1 MPVKSRHLVLLPFK
15 PNAVFSTPPDQS
27 RPPAMNNLQSVGRQT
42 LQHVQRQAERFPWQF
57 WAIVLIL
64 LSGGLGFTATTM
76 LFRLPKSPQ
85 CSQIFWPIASASL
98 RLYCGQVL
106 AEERTTDSL
115 LRAIELVAAL
125 PKDHPLY
132 REGSQN
138 IEMWAN
144 ELLDLAEES
153 YQAGNLEEAIAT
165 ARRIPDHVE
174 AYKLVEK
181 RIATWQETWKEGEAI
196 YAEVEANLRK
206 ADWNGAFRDAVKL
219 LNLDSRYWSTT
230 KYNES
235 LKNIQLA
242 QEESSKL
249 DTAYR
254 ILRQGGV
261 DNWLK
266 AIAEAKK
273 IPKTSYAYQE
283 SQGLVDQAK
292 EKIQDYVQ
300 SLIEKKDWQTLASTT
315 DRIPEEVFPTE
326 DLNDWQMLGDA
337 GSDAQSGTLE
347 GIQTAIATLGRM
359 TDQTRPYYSLAQELM
374 TGWQKEEKALT
385 QLAKAREKA
394 ASGSLV
400 DLNTAIAEARTIP
413 QENPR
418 YRDALQDINT
428 WTKQVQIYEDKP
440 ILTKA
445 KEIAAGGNVVALEQA
460 IQQAATITN
469 DRALYGE
476 AKKQMREWQ
485 EMVERQ
491 EDQPLLD
498 QASSLASNQD
508 YQGAINTASQI
519 RSGRS
524 LYRSARQNMN
534 RWQQQI
540 QAQRD
545 LQRANTLAE
554 SRTPEGLSNAIRLA
568 RQLPSS
574 TDAGSQRT
582 QVINTWSYQ
591 LLSIAQE
598 KASVS
603 QLSEAIRLAR
613 AIPKESVAYST
624 ARDLIKDWQRLLT
637 PATPAPIVSPPA
649 PAIEE
654 MPDLQLPNPNEPL
667 AVPSP

>member
-1 MPVKSRHLVLLPFK
+1 
-15 PNAVFSTPPDQS
+15 
-27 RPPAMNNLQSVGRQT
+27 MNNLQSVGRQT
-42 LQHVQRQAERFPWQF
+42 VQNLQRQAERFPLQF
-57 WAIVLIL
+57 WAIILIL

-76 LFRLPKSPQ
+76 LFKLPKSPQ
-85 CSQIFWPIASASL
+85 CSRIFWPIASASL

-132 REGSQN
+132 QEGSQN

-174 AYKLVEK
+174 AYKLVEE

-254 ILRQGGV
+254 ILRQGGI

-300 SLIEKKDWQTLASTT
+300 SLIEQKDWQTLASAT
-315 DRIPEEVFPTE
+315 DRIPEDLFPTE
-326 DLNDWQMLGDA
+326 DLNDWQLLGDA

-347 GIQTAIATLGRM
+347 GIQTAIATLARM
-359 TDQTRPYYSLAQELM
+359 ADPTRPYHKLAQELM
-374 TGWQKEEKALT
+374 AGWQKEEAALT
-385 QLAKAREKA
+385 QLAKARDKA
-394 ASGSLV
+394 ASGTLV
-400 DLNTAIAEARTIP
+400 DLNAAIAEARLIP

-440 ILTKA
+440 VLSKA
-445 KEIAAGGNVVALEQA
+445 KELAAAGNVTALEQA

-491 EDQPLLD
+491 EDQPILD
-498 QASSLASNQD
+498 QASNLASSQD

-519 RSGRS
+519 RSGRG
-524 LYRSARQNMN
+524 LYREARQKING
-534 RWQQQI
+534 WQQQI

-545 LQRANTLAE
+545 LQRANALAE

-598 KASVS
+598 KASIS

-613 AIPKESVAYST
+613 AIPKESAAYST
-624 ARDLIKDWQRLLT
+624 ARELIKDWQRLLT
-637 PATPAPIVSPPA
+637 APA
-649 PAIEE
+649 PAIAPPPPAMEE
-654 MPDLQLPNPNEPL
+654 MPAIPMPNPDEPL
-667 AVPSP
+667 AIPSP

>member
-1 MPVKSRHLVLLPFK
+1 M
-15 PNAVFSTPPDQS
+15 FSTPPDQS
-27 RPPAMNNLQSVGRQT
+27 RPPVMNNLQSVGRQT
-42 LQHVQRQAERFPWQF
+42 LQQVQRQAERFPWQF

-76 LFRLPKSPQ
+76 LFKLPKSPQ
-85 CSQIFWPIASASL
+85 CSRIFWPIASASL

-106 AEERTTDSL
+106 AEERTVDSL
-115 LRAIELVAAL
+115 LRAIDLVAAL

-132 REGSQN
+132 KEGSQN

-153 YQAGNLEEAIAT
+153 YQSGDLEEAIAT
-165 ARRIPDHVE
+165 ARRIPAHVE
-174 AYKLVEK
+174 AYKLVEE
-181 RIATWQETWKEGEAI
+181 RITTWQATWKEGEAI
-196 YAEVEANLRK
+196 YGEVEANLRK

-266 AIAEAKK
+266 AIASAKK

-315 DRIPEEVFPTE
+315 DRIPEEIFPTE
-326 DLNDWQMLGDA
+326 DLNDWQLLGDA

-347 GIQTAIATLGRM
+347 GIQTAIATLGRI
-359 TDQTRPYYSLAQELM
+359 TDQTRPYYNLAQELM
-374 TGWQKEEKALT
+374 AGWQKEEAALT

-394 ASGSLV
+394 SSGTLV
-400 DLNTAIAEARTIP
+400 DLNTAIAEARMIP

-440 ILTKA
+440 VLSKA
-445 KEIAAGGNVVALEQA
+445 KEIAAGGNVTALEQA

-485 EMVERQ
+485 EMMERQ

-498 QASSLASNQD
+498 QASNLASSQD

-524 LYRSARQNMN
+524 LYRESRQKIN

-598 KASVS
+598 KASAS
-603 QLSEAIRLAR
+603 QLPEAIRLAR
-613 AIPKESVAYST
+613 AIPKESAAYST
-624 ARDLIKDWQRLLT
+624 ARELIKDWQRLLN
-637 PATPAPIVSPPA
+637 PPA
-649 PAIEE
+649 PAPTVAPLVPAMEE
-654 MPDLQLPNPNEPL
+654 MPDLALPNPNEPL
-667 AVPSP
+667 TVPSP

>member
-1 MPVKSRHLVLLPFK
+1 
-15 PNAVFSTPPDQS
+15 
-27 RPPAMNNLQSVGRQT
+27 MNNLQSVGRQT
-42 LQHVQRQAERFPWQF
+42 LQQVQRQAERFPWQS

-76 LFRLPKSPQ
+76 LFKLPKSPQ
-85 CSQIFWPIASASL
+85 CSRIFWPIASASL

-106 AEERTTDSL
+106 AEERTVDSL
-115 LRAIELVAAL
+115 LRAIDLVAAL

-132 REGSQN
+132 KEGSQN

-153 YQAGNLEEAIAT
+153 YQSGDLEEAIAT

-196 YAEVEANLRK
+196 YGEVETNLRK

-266 AIAEAKK
+266 AITEARK

-315 DRIPEEVFPTE
+315 DRIPEDIFPVE
-326 DLNDWQMLGDA
+326 DLNDWQLLGDA

-359 TDQTRPYYSLAQELM
+359 TDQTRPYYNLAQELM
-374 TGWQKEEKALT
+374 AGWQKEEAALT
-385 QLAKAREKA
+385 QLAKARDKA
-394 ASGSLV
+394 SSGSLV
-400 DLNTAIAEARTIP
+400 DLNAAIAEARMIP

-418 YRDALQDINT
+418 YRDAIRDINT
-428 WTKQVQIYEDKP
+428 WAKQVQIYEDKP
-440 ILTKA
+440 ILSKA
-445 KEIAAGGNVVALEQA
+445 KEIAAEGNVTALEQA

-485 EMVERQ
+485 AMMERQ

-498 QASSLASNQD
+498 QASNLASSHA

-524 LYRSARQNMN
+524 LYREARQKIN

-598 KASVS
+598 KASAS

-613 AIPKESVAYST
+613 AIPKESAAYST
-624 ARDLIKDWQRLLT
+624 ARELIKDWQRLLN
-637 PATPAPIVSPPA
+637 PPA
-649 PAIEE
+649 PAPTVAPLVPAMEE
-654 MPDLQLPNPNEPL
+654 MPDLPLPNPNEPL
-667 AVPSP
+667 TVPSP